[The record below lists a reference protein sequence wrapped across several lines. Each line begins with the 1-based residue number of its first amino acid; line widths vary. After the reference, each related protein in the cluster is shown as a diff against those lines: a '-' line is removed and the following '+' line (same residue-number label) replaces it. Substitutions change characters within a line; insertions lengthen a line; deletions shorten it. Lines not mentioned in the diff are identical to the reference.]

1 MYETVNFGLPKLT
14 KPKKKFKNTIKCH
27 NSFTIPLFLVI
38 IAISLISYYFII
50 FVIIL

>member
-1 MYETVNFGLPKLT
+1 MYETVNFGSPKLT

-27 NSFTIPLFLVI
+27 NSFPIPLFLVI
-38 IAISLISYYFII
+38 IAINLISYYFII